1 VRKHG
6 APQRIRYAEFW
17 GTRLEKYKQAAGTR
31 LHEVAWQDVQCFTPY
46 HMLRPLNWAD
56 WDSYQLG
63 WSIAD
68 SLNPSGEKAQ
78 IFDLSVLG
86 FQSHRDHFAV
96 AFDRSDIEVRAREM
110 FDAALADKKLAEK
123 YNLKNNRDWNI
134 GEARKALQADKD
146 WQKKVIRCAYR
157 PFDNRHCFFGP
168 EFMDYPRRELLDN
181 VAGRD
186 NVQLVVSR
194 QIGTAN
200 WRHALVAVGPAN
212 DCLIS
217 DQSSEANQVFPL
229 WRFDEQGTRQ
239 ENLSP
244 GFRAFVDS
252 RYEHH
257 TTRPKKS

>member
-1 VRKHG
+1 
-6 APQRIRYAEFW
+6 
-17 GTRLEKYKQAAGTR
+17 
-31 LHEVAWQDVQCFTPY
+31 
-46 HMLRPLNWAD
+46 
-56 WDSYQLG
+56 
-63 WSIAD
+63 
-68 SLNPSGEKAQ
+68 
-78 IFDLSVLG
+78 
-86 FQSHRDHFAV
+86 
-96 AFDRSDIEVRAREM
+96 M

-244 GFRAFVDS
+244 GFRAFVDA

-257 TTRPKKS
+257 YTPEEILGYVYACTRQRTAGVMPASYASTFHACPFPNLWTISRHCRASAGLRCRYTYYASCPAGD